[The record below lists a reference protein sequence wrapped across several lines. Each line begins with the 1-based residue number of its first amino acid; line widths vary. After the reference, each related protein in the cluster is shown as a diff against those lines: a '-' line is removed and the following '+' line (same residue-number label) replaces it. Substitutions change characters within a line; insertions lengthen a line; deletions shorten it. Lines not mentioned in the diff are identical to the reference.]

1 MIHRTAV
8 VEADRRIPDSA
19 EIGPFAFIGR
29 DVSIGERVV
38 VGAHAVI
45 EGSTSLAEDVKVG
58 PGAVIGTPP
67 QDLKYAGERTIL
79 EIGPR
84 TVVREMAN
92 INCGTSATGKTVIGA
107 DCFLMAF
114 SHVAHDCVIADGVI
128 LANSVNLAG
137 HVEVGKKA
145 IIGGVVPV
153 HQFTRIGEYSMI
165 GGGYRVS
172 RDVAPFTLAGGEPL
186 RSVGINKLGLRRN
199 GFSNEEIQQAVDG
212 FHLIFKGDGTLA
224 ERVQSI
230 IDDDSSDAFTR
241 RMAEFIRNSKRGV
254 TI

>member
-8 VEADRRIPDSA
+8 VDCMIPESAD
-19 EIGPFAFIGR
+19 IGPYAVIGQE
-29 DVSIGERVV
+29 VTVGERVV
-38 VGAHAVI
+38 VGAHAVVDGI
-45 EGSTSLAEDVKVG
+45 TTLAEDVKVG

-67 QDLKYAGERTIL
+67 QDLKYDGERTSL

-84 TVVREMAN
+84 TVIREMAN
-92 INCGTSATGKTVIGA
+92 INCGTSANGKTVVGA

-114 SHVAHDCVIADGVI
+114 SHVAHDCVIGDGVI

-137 HVEVGKKA
+137 HVEVGKRA

-186 RSVGINKLGLRRN
+186 RAVGINKLGLRRN
-199 GFSNEEIQQAVDG
+199 GFSSEEIQQAVDC
-212 FHLIFKGDGTLA
+212 FHFIFKGDGTLA

-230 IDDDSSDAFTR
+230 MDEDISNPFR
-241 RMAEFIRNSKRGV
+241 RRIAEFIKNSKRGV

>member
-1 MIHRTAV
+1 MIHITAV
-8 VEADRRIPDSA
+8 VHDGCAVPESA
-19 EIGPFAFIGR
+19 EIGPFAVVGK

-38 VGAHAVI
+38 IGAHAVVQ
-45 EGSTSLAEDVKVG
+45 GVTTLSEDVKVG

-67 QDLKYAGERTIL
+67 QDLKYAGEITTL

-84 TVVREMAN
+84 TVIREMAN
-92 INCGTSATGKTVIGA
+92 INCGTIATGKTVIGA

-114 SHVAHDCVIADGVI
+114 SHVAHDCVISDGVI

-137 HVEVGKKA
+137 HVEVGKRA

-165 GGGYRVS
+165 GGGFRVS

-186 RSVGINKLGLRRN
+186 RAVGINKLGLRRN
-199 GFSNEEIQQAVDG
+199 GFSNEEIHQALDG
-212 FHLIFKGDGTLA
+212 FHFIFKGEGTIA
-224 ERVQSI
+224 DRVRSI
-230 IDDDSSDAFTR
+230 IEDSSANPFSR
-241 RMAEFIRNSKRGV
+241 RIAEFISCSQRGV